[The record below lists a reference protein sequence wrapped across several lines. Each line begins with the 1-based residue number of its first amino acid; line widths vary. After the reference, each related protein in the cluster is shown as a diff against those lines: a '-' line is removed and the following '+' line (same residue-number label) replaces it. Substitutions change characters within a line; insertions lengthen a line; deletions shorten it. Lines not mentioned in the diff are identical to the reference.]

1 MTAKTIRDLK
11 VGDTVFVVR
20 QRRRGEKEH
29 RTEELTVEKVGR
41 QYAYLDGGYYDVPF
55 CRDTGQSVHKKDC
68 NARSNGYGFDVYLCR
83 GEWEKMFI
91 EKDAKQRLQKR
102 LVKPHWGGLVDLA
115 PEVVDRIHA
124 ILDEAGVE

>member
-11 VGDTVFVVR
+11 VGDTVFVVH
-20 QRRRGEKEH
+20 QLRRGEKEH
-29 RTEELTVEKVGR
+29 RAGEKTVIKVGR
-41 QYAYLDGGYYDVPF
+41 QYAYLEGGYYDMPF
-55 CRDTGQSVHKKDC
+55 CRDTGESVHKKDS
-68 NARSNGYGFDVYLCR
+68 NARSNGDGFDVYLCR
-83 GEWEKMFI
+83 WDWEKLVI
-91 EKDAKQRLQKR
+91 EKDAQQRLQKR